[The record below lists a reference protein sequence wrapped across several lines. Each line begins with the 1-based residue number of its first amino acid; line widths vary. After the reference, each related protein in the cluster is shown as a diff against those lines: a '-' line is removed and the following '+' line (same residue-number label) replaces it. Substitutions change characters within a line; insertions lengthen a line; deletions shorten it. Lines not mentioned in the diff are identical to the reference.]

1 MAEGNDNGKKV
12 AVSIGA
18 TVLALSAIFALMN
31 GAPWE
36 TKTAANE
43 NQQSVSGQIADL
55 KSSVGDIKTDQK
67 NDTEE
72 LRREIQGVAGD
83 VQHLEDIM
91 LQNRAALEP
100 PEHRKVN
107 HQ

>member
-1 MAEGNDNGKKV
+1 MAEGNDNGKKL

-36 TKTAANE
+36 SKTAANE
-43 NQQSVSGQIADL
+43 TQQSVSAQIGDV
-55 KSSVGDIKTDQK
+55 KSSIGEIKADQK

-91 LQNRAALEP
+91 LQNRAALDP
-100 PEHRKVN
+100 PAHRKVK
-107 HQ
+107 Q